1 MALNIS
7 AWSIRKPIPPLVFF
21 VVLIVLGAV
30 SLKTLPI
37 TQMPNIDI
45 PIVTITVTQTGAA
58 PSELETQVTK
68 NVENAAAGVV
78 GVKHITSSISDG
90 VSVTT
95 VEFQL
100 ETPADRAVNDVRNA
114 MANIRSELPQSVEEP
129 SIQRV
134 DVEGMAIVTYAA
146 SIPSRTAEQVS
157 WFVDDVI
164 AGALKGVRG
173 VAQVKRAGG
182 VDREIRVSLLPDRLM
197 ALGITAPDV
206 NEQLRATNVDLAG
219 GRGEVGSREQT
230 IRMLAGAETVEELA
244 HRMIVLPGGRK
255 TRLNEIATVSDG
267 TAEAR
272 SFARLEG
279 QPVVTF
285 GIYRAKGF
293 SDVAVAE
300 AVSKKLQGLTNEHPE
315 LSVSEIDS
323 TVRYTKTDYRATMQ
337 TLTEGA
343 ILAVVVVLIF
353 LRNFRATAIS
363 VLAIPLSIL
372 PTFWAMDI
380 LGFSLNAVSLL
391 AITLVTGILVD
402 DAIVE
407 IENIVRHIRMGKSA
421 YRASLQAA
429 DEIGLAVVATTMTIV
444 AMFMPVSFMGGIAGQ
459 YFKQFGLTVAI
470 AVTFS
475 LLVARLITPL
485 LAAYFLRDHQRR
497 VEGHGVIMGRYLRM
511 LEWSLRN
518 RFITLALGALIFVG
532 SIVIAGSLPY
542 GFLPTND
549 LSRSVLLIEL
559 PPGSTIADTA
569 ATADRM
575 TALLKERPEVRSV
588 FAVGG
593 ATGTSGLSVTAG
605 EVGKATIVI
614 DLVARSNRS
623 HDQKAF
629 EREMRAAL
637 GAIPDIRYSFGNGG
651 GGREFTLILSGPH
664 GAALERAALAL
675 EREAREQVSVLAN
688 VVSTA
693 ALDRPEIRIVPRL
706 EEAADLG
713 ISGAQIAEAARI
725 ATIGDVSAH
734 LAKFS
739 AADRQVPIRVQL
751 DERARDDLSTL
762 DMLRIKAKNGTTAP
776 LATVADIGFGEGP
789 TTIERYDRRRR
800 VAIEAD
806 LVGSTPLGEAIEQV
820 MALPSARNLPA
831 GVTIARFGDSEI
843 MEEVFSSFSRAIAA
857 GVLMVLAVLVLLF
870 ANAMQPITIIFS
882 MPLSIGGA
890 FLALLLTGNAINL
903 SVIIGFLMLMGIVTK
918 NAILLVDFA
927 IAEMASG
934 VNRTQALIEA
944 GRKRAQ
950 PVIMTTA
957 AMTAGMVPSALGVG
971 EGGAFRSPMAIAL
984 IGGLLASTFLSL
996 VFVPAAFTIMD
1007 DVGRVLSSK
1016 LSRLI
1021 GLKRRNELDGD
1032 EPA

>member
-78 GVKHITSSISDG
+78 GVKHITSSVSDG

-114 MANIRSELPQSVEEP
+114 IANIRSELPQSIEEP

-164 AGALKGVRG
+164 AGALGGVRG

-206 NEQLRATNVDLAG
+206 NEQLRATNVDLTG

-230 IRMLAGAETVEELA
+230 IRMLAGAETVEDLA
-244 HRMIVLPGGRK
+244 NRTIVLPGGRK
-255 TRLNEIATVSDG
+255 TRLNEIATVTDG
-267 TAEAR
+267 AAEAR
-272 SFARLEG
+272 SFASLDG

-300 AVSKKLQGLTNEHPE
+300 AVSKKLQGLANEHPE

-353 LRNFRATAIS
+353 LRDFRATAIS
-363 VLAIPLSIL
+363 VLAIPLSIF
-372 PTFWAMDI
+372 PTFWAMEI

-407 IENIVRHIRMGKSA
+407 IENIVRHMRMGKSA

-485 LAAYFLRDHQRR
+485 LAAYFLRDRQHRA
-497 VEGHGVIMGRYLRM
+497 EGPGVIMGRYLRM

-518 RFITLALGALIFVG
+518 QFITLALGALIFAG
-532 SIVIAGSLPY
+532 SIVIAGALPY

-549 LSRSVLLIEL
+549 LSRSVLLVEL

-569 ATADRM
+569 ATVDRI
-575 TALLKERPEVRSV
+575 TALFKERPEVRSV
-588 FAVGG
+588 YAVGG

-605 EVGKATIVI
+605 EVRKATIVI
-614 DLVARSNRS
+614 ELVAA
-623 HDQKAF
+623 QQ
-629 EREMRAAL
+629 
-637 GAIPDIRYSFGNGG
+637 PV
-651 GGREFTLILSGPH
+651 
-664 GAALERAALAL
+664 
-675 EREAREQVSVLAN
+675 AR
-688 VVSTA
+688 
-693 ALDRPEIRIVPRL
+693 PK
-706 EEAADLG
+706 G
-713 ISGAQIAEAARI
+713 I
-725 ATIGDVSAH
+725 
-734 LAKFS
+734 
-739 AADRQVPIRVQL
+739 
-751 DERARDDLSTL
+751 RARHARCARRDPGYPLQ
-762 DMLRIKAKNGTTAP
+762 LRQ
-776 LATVADIGFGEGP
+776 
-789 TTIERYDRRRR
+789 RRRR
-800 VAIEAD
+800 TRIHAD
-806 LVGSTPLGEAIEQV
+806 PV
-820 MALPSARNLPA
+820 
-831 GVTIARFGDSEI
+831 
-843 MEEVFSSFSRAIAA
+843 RA
-857 GVLMVLAVLVLLF
+857 
-870 ANAMQPITIIFS
+870 PWR
-882 MPLSIGGA
+882 
-890 FLALLLTGNAINL
+890 
-903 SVIIGFLMLMGIVTK
+903 
-918 NAILLVDFA
+918 
-927 IAEMASG
+927 
-934 VNRTQALIEA
+934 RT
-944 GRKRAQ
+944 
-950 PVIMTTA
+950 
-957 AMTAGMVPSALGVG
+957 
-971 EGGAFRSPMAIAL
+971 
-984 IGGLLASTFLSL
+984 
-996 VFVPAAFTIMD
+996 
-1007 DVGRVLSSK
+1007 
-1016 LSRLI
+1016 
-1021 GLKRRNELDGD
+1021 
-1032 EPA
+1032 